1 MPFQYINDVAGSL
14 LRDGAMGKW
23 ANGQM
28 GKWANGQ
35 RKRSCLRHRLVPA
48 ACLIA
53 DDTSQSVIARH
64 EAIFGV
70 PYSDAAPW
78 LRPPDDNVSFRERIS
93 RLMREI
99 ASPRLSAEV
108 F

>member
-14 LRDGAMGKW
+14 LRDGA
-23 ANGQM
+23 M